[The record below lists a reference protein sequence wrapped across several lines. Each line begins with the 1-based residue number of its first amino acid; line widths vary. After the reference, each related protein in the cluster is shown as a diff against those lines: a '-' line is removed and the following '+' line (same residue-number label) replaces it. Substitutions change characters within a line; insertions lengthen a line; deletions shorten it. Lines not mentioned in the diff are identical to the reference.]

1 MVSKRL
7 MLAWCFFDFC
17 LMVAGIVSLVFS
29 IIWLEPDL
37 LLKLTFSTTDLTGGT
52 VLGIML
58 LATFAL
64 SLVLVAQ
71 RGRTPLVILNWLL
84 LVDGIAILLVGT
96 YVWFYTLHERNNYHT
111 VFGVQSNTTKI
122 EIQDTLMCCGY
133 FNAADEVAFGGNFC
147 PNQAA
152 AMAANSFCVTPI
164 TQFAD
169 RTLNEVFSTIYGFM
183 STVIG
188 LFLANMCVINKR
200 QEAER
205 FEKIDAKRGGQG
217 FV

>member
-7 MLAWCFFDFC
+7 MLTWCFFDFC
-17 LMVAGIVSLVFS
+17 LMAAGVTSLVFS
-29 IIWLEPDL
+29 VIWREPDL

-58 LATFAL
+58 LVTFAL

-71 RGRTPLVILNWLL
+71 RGKTPLVILNWIL

-111 VFGVQSNTTKI
+111 VFGAQSNATKI
-122 EIQDTLMCCGY
+122 DIQDTLKCCGY
-133 FNAADEVAFGGNFC
+133 FNATDEVAFGGNFC

-152 AMAANSFCVTPI
+152 AMTANSVCVTPI

-169 RTLNEVFSTIYGFM
+169 RTLNDVFSTIYGFM

-188 LFLANMCVINKR
+188 LFLANMCVISKR